1 MTVGRNIFCLRGRIK
16 NYLFFLLLTRQIQP
30 FFSLISFASNG
41 PSLHELH
48 VSKLDTVIQGW
59 RFEKSLNS
67 YRTTKTAS
75 RLKST
80 LFDDDELDWD
90 AEEDDDEFD
99 IQINSI
105 FDKKEIGQSS
115 KQGIDDSQSLK
126 KVEFDDIEDDTD
138 DSYYEQLFLQQ
149 NMSPNPSQEDK
160 DEEIQ
165 TKKDDKLKQEKEEE
179 KKRQQQMLLFEQEWR
194 ERVHQ
199 MRNDIVQTR
208 KLKRLEYKR
217 SQLEE
222 RASLLA
228 LRALR
233 EQNVALQDFNRLD
246 TTNESNSHE
255 KIQKKLKNQ
264 KLVHP
269 TLSLASMRNYKRKDD
284 VYLSENELRLEQKLY
299 GRRFKSAQSVYIRL
313 LEVLEDMR
321 IESTRVASDMIADRV
336 EEEASVALASSEKT
350 KSTVMTSKSFV
361 EQVTKMN
368 QFQKQ
373 RMKTVVQ
380 LSLNGIDDGNQD
392 LAQVETE
399 ILLMILRVRGNVK
412 KRGRYPKTRSKILE
426 HLKESFV
433 KPLF

>member
-16 NYLFFLLLTRQIQP
+16 NYLFFLFLATQIQP
-30 FFSLISFASNG
+30 FFSLTSFASNG
-41 PSLHELH
+41 SYSHEIRI
-48 VSKLDTVIQGW
+48 SKPDTVTQGW
-59 RFEKSLNS
+59 CFEKSLNPC
-67 YRTTKTAS
+67 RTTKTAS

-90 AEEDDDEFD
+90 AEDDDDEFD

-105 FDKKEIGQSS
+105 FDKKQKDQPKQSS
-115 KQGIDDSQSLK
+115 DDSQSLQ

-149 NMSPNPSQEDK
+149 NMSPNQSQEDK

-165 TKKDDKLKQEKEEE
+165 TEKDDNLKKEKEEE
-179 KKRQQQMLLFEQEWR
+179 EKRQQQMLLFEQEWK

-233 EQNVALQDFNRLD
+233 EQSVALQDFNRLD

-284 VYLSENELRLEQKLY
+284 VYMSETELRLEQKLY

-336 EEEASVALASSEKT
+336 EEEASIALASSEKS
-350 KSTVMTSKSFV
+350 KSTVMSSKSFV

>member
-1 MTVGRNIFCLRGRIK
+1 MTLGRNIFCVRGRIK
-16 NYLFFLLLTRQIQP
+16 KYLFLLLLSGQIQP
-30 FFSLISFASNG
+30 FFSLTSFASTVQ
-41 PSLHELH
+41 SSHEVH
-48 VSKLDTVIQGW
+48 VSNIDTANQGW
-59 RFEKSLNS
+59 GFEMNLNS
-67 YRTTKTAS
+67 YGKIKSTS

-80 LFDDDELDWD
+80 LFDDNELDWD
-90 AEEDDDEFD
+90 TEDDDDEFD

-105 FDKKEIGQSS
+105 FDKKEKVQS
-115 KQGIDDSQSLK
+115 KQSIHDSQSLQE
-126 KVEFDDIEDDTD
+126 VEFDDIEDDTD

-149 NMSPNPSQEDK
+149 NMSPNLSEDK
-160 DEEIQ
+160 KDKEIQ
-165 TKKDDKLKQEKEEE
+165 TEKDDKLKKEKEEE
-179 KKRQQQMLLFEQEWR
+179 EKRQQQLLLFEKEWR

-199 MRNDIVQTR
+199 MRNDIIQTR

-228 LRALR
+228 LRTLR
-233 EQNVALQDFNRLD
+233 EQSAALQDFNRLD
-246 TTNESNSHE
+246 TTNESKSSE
-255 KIQKKLKNQ
+255 KLGKKLKDQ
-264 KLVHP
+264 KPLHP
-269 TLSLASMRNYKRKDD
+269 TLSLASMRNYKTKDD
-284 VYLSENELRLEQKLY
+284 IYLSENELRLEQKLY

-321 IESTRVASDMIADRV
+321 VESTRVASDMIADRV
-336 EEEASVALASSEKT
+336 EGETSLASSENF
-350 KSTVMTSKSFV
+350 KSTLMSSKSFV

-380 LSLNGIDDGNQD
+380 LSLNGIDGGNED

-399 ILLMILRVRGNVK
+399 ILLTILRVRGNLK

>member
-1 MTVGRNIFCLRGRIK
+1 MT
-16 NYLFFLLLTRQIQP
+16 
-30 FFSLISFASNG
+30 
-41 PSLHELH
+41 
-48 VSKLDTVIQGW
+48 QGW
-59 RFEKSLNS
+59 CFEKRLNS
-67 YRTTKTAS
+67 YRTTKTVS

-90 AEEDDDEFD
+90 AEDDDDEFD

-105 FDKKEIGQSS
+105 FDKKQKDQS
-115 KQGIDDSQSLK
+115 KQIMDDSQSLQ

-149 NMSPNPSQEDK
+149 NMSPNLSQEDK

-165 TKKDDKLKQEKEEE
+165 REKDDKLKQEKEEE
-179 KKRQQQMLLFEQEWR
+179 EKRQQQMILFEQEWR

-233 EQNVALQDFNRLD
+233 EQSVALQDFNRVD

-255 KIQKKLKNQ
+255 KIRKKLKNQ

-269 TLSLASMRNYKRKDD
+269 TLSLASMRNYKRRDD
-284 VYLSENELRLEQKLY
+284 VDLSENELRLEQKLY

-313 LEVLEDMR
+313 LEALEDMR

-336 EEEASVALASSEKT
+336 EEEAYIALASSDKS
-350 KSTVMTSKSFV
+350 KSTVMSSKSFV

-426 HLKESFV
+426 HLKESFF